1 MINMEVQV
9 HGNMMNKILIAFV
22 LAVVMSGNVF
32 ADAQSKCLKA
42 VEKGKE
48 TAHVNPNRN
57 IGQSSYKVYVY
68 KGGAYRFYYLDGECR
83 KIG

>member
-1 MINMEVQV
+1 
-9 HGNMMNKILIAFV
+9 MNKILIALV

-48 TAHVNPNRN
+48 VEHITPPNDFN
-57 IGQSSYKVYVY
+57 DTYKVYVY
-68 KGGAYRFYYLDGECR
+68 KGGAYRFHYLNGMCE

>member
-1 MINMEVQV
+1 
-9 HGNMMNKILIAFV
+9 MNKILITLV
-22 LAVVMSGNVF
+22 LIFGLSGNVF

-48 TAHVNPNRN
+48 VEHITPPNLYHDT
-57 IGQSSYKVYVY
+57 YKVYVY
-68 KGGAYRFYYLDGECR
+68 KGGAYRFHYLNGMCE

>member
-1 MINMEVQV
+1 
-9 HGNMMNKILIAFV
+9 MNKILIALV
-22 LAVVMSGNVF
+22 LLIGLTGNTY

-48 TAHVNPNRN
+48 TAHVNPNRDL
-57 IGQSSYKVYVY
+57 GQASYKVYVY

>member
-1 MINMEVQV
+1 MIN
-9 HGNMMNKILIAFV
+9 KIFIALV
-22 LAVVMSGNVF
+22 LAVVMSGSVY

-48 TAHVNPNRN
+48 VEHINPNRDFN
-57 IGQSSYKVYVY
+57 VSAVTYKVYVY
-68 KGGAYRFYYLDGECR
+68 KGKAYHFYYLDGECR